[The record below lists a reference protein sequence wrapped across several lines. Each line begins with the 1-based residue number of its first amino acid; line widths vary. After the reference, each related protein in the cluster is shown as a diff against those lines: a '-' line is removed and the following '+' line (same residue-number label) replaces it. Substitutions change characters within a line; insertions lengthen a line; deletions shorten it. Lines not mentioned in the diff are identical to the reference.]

1 VIDIVKIEVII
12 LLQRPQNLL
21 YRCRDL
27 KSKPW
32 VDDHLTTIDM
42 NINGNK
48 KDNHKAKEEKGMNK
62 NGNGTCLEIDKFHH
76 PAFAW

>member
-1 VIDIVKIEVII
+1 MLRTFILQKNVIDIVEIEVII
-12 LLQRPQNLL
+12 LLQRLQNHL

-32 VDDHLTTIDM
+32 VNDHLATIDM

-48 KDNHKAKEEKGMNK
+48 KDNHKAKEEK
-62 NGNGTCLEIDKFHH
+62 
-76 PAFAW
+76 